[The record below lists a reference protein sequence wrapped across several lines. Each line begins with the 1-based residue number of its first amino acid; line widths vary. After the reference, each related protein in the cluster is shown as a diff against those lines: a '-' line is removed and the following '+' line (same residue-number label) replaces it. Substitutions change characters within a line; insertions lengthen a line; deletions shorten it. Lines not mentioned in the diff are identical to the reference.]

1 MDTKK
6 ILLITLIVVAILTSV
21 ATVPAKDIKDI
32 GFNVSSELKPTN
44 GDGLQFEDN
53 EGNYLRIFENAV
65 EDVNSSKYYKKYNE
79 TVFMFNESMG
89 GDSINDAKGNEM
101 SKMPISIQFGYG
113 EYIKIDGKT
122 YCVDIS
128 AGNMKNPNYE
138 KVLEYFNYFNEHNSF
153 ESVKLY

>member
-44 GDGLQFEDN
+44 GDGLQFEDSA
-53 EGNYLRIFENAV
+53 GNHFRIFENAV
-65 EDVNSSKYYKKYNE
+65 EDMNSSKHYIKYNE
-79 TVFMFNESMG
+79 TVFMFNQSIG
-89 GDSINDAKGNEM
+89 GNSITDAKGNEM
-101 SKMPISIQFGYG
+101 DKMPVNIYFGYG

-128 AGNMKNPNYE
+128 AGNMKNPDYE